1 MNAPDLNSYGTP
13 DVYRQ
18 YIAETLAGAEI
29 HARIGQNYAEIGNDP
44 GLDYAIRCLVA
55 NTRAVVLVLANL
67 KEMNATHARRR
78 AQAATALAE
87 VEAVEVRP

>member
-1 MNAPDLNSYGTP
+1 MKTPNPNSYGTS

-18 YIAETLAGAEI
+18 FIAETLADAEI

-55 NTRAVVLVLANL
+55 NTRAAVSVLANL
-67 KEMNATHARRR
+67 QEMNAAQARRR
-78 AQAATALAE
+78 A
-87 VEAVEVRP
+87 EASAGAKKGEMAGARP

>member
-1 MNAPDLNSYGTP
+1 MSASDPQSYGTP

-18 YIAETLAGAEI
+18 FIAETLAGAEI

-55 NTRAVVLVLANL
+55 NTRAAVSVLANL
-67 KEMNATHARRR
+67 KEMNATLARRR
-78 AQAATALAE
+78 AEATAPVTPAE
-87 VEAVEVRP
+87 ATEARP